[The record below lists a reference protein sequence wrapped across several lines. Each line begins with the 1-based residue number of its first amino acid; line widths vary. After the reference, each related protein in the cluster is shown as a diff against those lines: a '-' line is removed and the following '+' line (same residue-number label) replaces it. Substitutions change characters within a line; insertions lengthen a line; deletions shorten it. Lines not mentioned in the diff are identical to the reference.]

1 MGMIRFSEATDDE
14 WRNRYPYVLD
24 TGKVIDLNEAIR
36 WAKVAG
42 RKNLKSNPQ
51 AQESESLGKASRQ
64 VMVKRRTVIVL

>member
-1 MGMIRFSEATDDE
+1 MIRFSEATDDE

-42 RKNLKSNPQ
+42 RKNLKPNPQ
-51 AQESESLGKASRQ
+51 AQVAKS
-64 VMVKRRTVIVL
+64 